1 MILELHER
9 DTEVLEQI
17 LSILKNHPEIEKFEI
32 DEEPMV
38 SLPGLEIFPSR
49 RKVFRDRQEIQ
60 LTAKE
65 YRILLLLATNKGRVL
80 TYAQIYEQVWGDFTT
95 GNENNTI
102 GFHICNLR
110 EKLYRAIKI
119 WSALFSGFPTK
130 RNTFVLFVSLKTT
143 LLVRN
148 LLVIPS
154 SADGL
159 KHNFRHFGLIPYII
173 ILTRF
178 RFKSRNN
185 LFPKITHL
193 IRQNY
198 EIYKYLDRLCEW
210 NFLQRRYFFAQPL
223 REFLIFI
230 LIFCIILLRN
240 R

>member
-9 DTEVLEQI
+9 DAKVLEQI

-65 YRILLLLATNKGRVL
+65 YRILLLLAANKGRVL

-110 EKLYRAIKI
+110 EKLYRANPDAPCSTFAPCGKSDTVWMSMNRNSTTIFFRMDV
-119 WSALFSGFPTK
+119 FS
-130 RNTFVLFVSLKTT
+130 
-143 LLVRN
+143 
-148 LLVIPS
+148 
-154 SADGL
+154 
-159 KHNFRHFGLIPYII
+159 
-173 ILTRF
+173 LT
-178 RFKSRNN
+178 
-185 LFPKITHL
+185 
-193 IRQNY
+193 
-198 EIYKYLDRLCEW
+198 
-210 NFLQRRYFFAQPL
+210 
-223 REFLIFI
+223 
-230 LIFCIILLRN
+230 
-240 R
+240 